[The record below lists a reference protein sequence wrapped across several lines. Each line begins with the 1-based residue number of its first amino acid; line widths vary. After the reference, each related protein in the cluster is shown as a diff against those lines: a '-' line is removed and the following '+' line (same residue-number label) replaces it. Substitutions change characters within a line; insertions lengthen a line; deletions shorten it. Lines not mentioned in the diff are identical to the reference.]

1 MLIQDP
7 ILTDLLQQAYSA
19 EKAAAFAYQGHAG
32 SVKDA
37 DEKRDIKQI
46 EIDEWNHRAEVLKM
60 MNQYNVPVS
69 QWYEVKNYF
78 IGKVISTGCY
88 LIGWFM
94 PFYFAGSLESGNVCE
109 YIRMK
114 RLFNALDI
122 TEHDEV
128 LYEMS
133 LREKEH
139 EVYFYEKIKDN
150 KLLPFFEKLFAWG
163 ANKRKNDID
172 LDEGFHIEY
181 TNRYCANYHEKAK
194 ILPVTSDKSETA
206 VLS

>member
-7 ILTDLLQQAYSA
+7 ILTNLLQQAYSA

-32 SVKDA
+32 SVKA
-37 DEKRDIKQI
+37 IDEKKAIKQI

-60 MNQYNVPVS
+60 MNQYEVPVS

-78 IGKVISTGCY
+78 IGKTISAGCY

-94 PFYFAGSLESGNVCE
+94 PFYFAGNLESGNVCE

-122 TEHDEV
+122 TEHDII
-128 LYEMS
+128 LHEMS

-150 KLLPFFEKLFAWG
+150 KLLPFFEKTFAWG
-163 ANKRKNDID
+163 AYKRKNDID
-172 LDEGFHIEY
+172 LDEGFRIED
-181 TNRYCANYHEKAK
+181 TNKYCPNYREKAK
-194 ILPVTSDKSETA
+194 VLPVALQKGETEFI
-206 VLS
+206 V

>member
-32 SVKDA
+32 SVRDI
-37 DEKRDIKQI
+37 DEKKSIKQI

-69 QWYEVKNYF
+69 QWYEVKNYC

-109 YIRMK
+109 YVRMK
-114 RLFNALDI
+114 RLFNALAI
-122 TEHDEV
+122 TEHDVV

-163 ANKRKNDID
+163 TNKRKNDID
-172 LDEGFHIEY
+172 LDKGFHIED
-181 TNRYCANYHEKAK
+181 TNSYCAHYHEKAQ
-194 ILPVTSDKSETA
+194 A
-206 VLS
+206 VSVSFNNSPTEVLV

>member
-139 EVYFYEKIKDN
+139 EVYFYEKIRDN

-163 ANKRKNDID
+163 PNKRKNDID
-172 LDEGFHIEY
+172 LVEGFYIED
-181 TNRYCANYHEKAK
+181 TNRYCANYREKAK
-194 ILPVTSDKSETA
+194 DLPVTPGKSETA

>member
-7 ILTDLLQQAYSA
+7 VLTDLLQQAYSA

-32 SVKDA
+32 SVKA
-37 DEKRDIKQI
+37 NDEKKAIKQI

-60 MNQYNVPVS
+60 MAQYNVPVS

-109 YIRMK
+109 YVRMK

-150 KLLPFFEKLFAWG
+150 KLLPFFERLFAWG
-163 ANKRKNDID
+163 TNKRKNDID
-172 LDEGFHIEY
+172 LDMGFHIED
-181 TNRYCANYHEKAK
+181 TNGYCANYREKAK
-194 ILPVTSDKSETA
+194 GMPVTPDKNATE
-206 VLS
+206 VLV